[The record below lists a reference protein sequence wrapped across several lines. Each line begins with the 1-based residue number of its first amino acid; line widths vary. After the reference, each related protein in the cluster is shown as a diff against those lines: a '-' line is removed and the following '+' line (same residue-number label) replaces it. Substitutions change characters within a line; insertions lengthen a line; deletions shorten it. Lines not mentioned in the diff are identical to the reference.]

1 MRQIRGSGLFVLLAI
16 AFAGMSAP
24 QPSLRRWS
32 RWTAEWFVVN
42 TFEAVHVRG

>member
-24 QPSLRRWS
+24 QPSA
-32 RWTAEWFVVN
+32 TAPMLV
-42 TFEAVHVRG
+42 TMDSGMVRGEYI